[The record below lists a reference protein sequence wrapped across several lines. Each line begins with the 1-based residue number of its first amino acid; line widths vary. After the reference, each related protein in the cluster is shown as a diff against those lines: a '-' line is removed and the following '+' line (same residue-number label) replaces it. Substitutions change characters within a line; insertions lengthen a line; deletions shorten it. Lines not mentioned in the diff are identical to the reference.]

1 MLLGV
6 KVTLVLNRTAHFS
19 SVTDSEPFRSQRLIF
34 FSSWGGRAEH
44 LQPQDFQKPNRVP
57 STPSSPAPHCWH
69 SPRS

>member
-34 FSSWGGRAEH
+34 FSSWRWE
-44 LQPQDFQKPNRVP
+44 
-57 STPSSPAPHCWH
+57 S
-69 SPRS
+69 